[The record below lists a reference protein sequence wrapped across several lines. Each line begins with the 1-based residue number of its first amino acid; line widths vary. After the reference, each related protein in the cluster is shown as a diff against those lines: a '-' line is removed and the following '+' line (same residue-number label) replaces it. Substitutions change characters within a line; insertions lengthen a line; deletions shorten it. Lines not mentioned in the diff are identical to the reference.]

1 MAEYYFLATALPP
14 LMIGKKPEVSFDELR
29 ELLRAN
35 LTAADWVQFTD
46 LLRLIDLSNIRS
58 LWLKGPFDE
67 RGNFEPQEMEDALLE
82 KEGLDEYINVYL
94 DRYASNEDRLRYFPS
109 LYSSLFLAM
118 ENKYVNPTSFLHKY
132 YRMEREIRLMLTA
145 LRAKRFGR
153 DIVRELQF
161 EDPSDSLVAEIL
173 AQKDAAE
180 YSPPIDRQVLKSLFV
195 RCADDPKELF
205 RALLEYRFERLE
217 EMEENEPFTIDAILS
232 YAARLLLV
240 ESWEQLDVIEGKK
253 IMNLL
258 Q

>member
-29 ELLRAN
+29 ELLRSN
-35 LTAADWVQFTD
+35 LTAVDWIKFTD

-58 LWLKGPFDE
+58 LWLKAPFDE
-67 RGNFEPQEMEDALLE
+67 RGNFEPQEMEDALLV

-94 DRYASNEDRLRYFPS
+94 DRYDSSEDRLRYFPS

-118 ENKYVNPTSFLHKY
+118 RDKYANPTSFLYKY
-132 YRMEREIRLMLTA
+132 YLLEREIRLVLTA
-145 LRAKRFGR
+145 LRSKRFGR
-153 DIVRELQF
+153 DLVRELQF

-173 AQKDAAE
+173 AQKDSVE
-180 YSPPIDRQVLKSLFV
+180 YTPPIDMQALKGLFV

-205 RALLEYRFERLE
+205 RALLEYRFEKLE
-217 EMEENEPFTIDAILS
+217 EMEENEPFTIDAILG

-240 ESWEQLDVIEGKK
+240 ESWDQLDAVEGKK
-253 IMNLL
+253 MMNLL